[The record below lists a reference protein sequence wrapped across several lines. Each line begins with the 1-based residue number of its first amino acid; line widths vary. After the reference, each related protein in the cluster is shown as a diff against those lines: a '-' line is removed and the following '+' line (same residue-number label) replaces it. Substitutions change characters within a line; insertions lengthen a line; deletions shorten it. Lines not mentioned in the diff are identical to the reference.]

1 LENDHNTLLREL
13 QTLANNSSTGNDS
26 LPTSENEMARHHQ
39 DMMKNLTGQ
48 EFDRQW
54 LQHMHMMHEQK
65 VQMFEQ
71 AESNNSVQDAQLR
84 IWMNKT
90 LPTLRKHRDM
100 LAQQL
105 NSQKR

>member
-1 LENDHNTLLREL
+1 
-13 QTLANNSSTGNDS
+13 
-26 LPTSENEMARHHQ
+26 MAKHHL

-71 AESNNSVQDAQLR
+71 AESNNSIQDAQLR
-84 IWMNKT
+84 IWVNKT

-105 NSQKR
+105 NSQNR